1 MDTNFQIIQ
10 LAQQLL
16 YTPNLLQAELKNIY
30 DVSLALLSL
39 ICSISPFNAIKFILN
54 ATNLI
59 FFLSLTQALIINDSN
74 CFQNIDFEV
83 RVKGRTQKLKLV
95 PT

>member
-30 DVSLALLSL
+30 DVSLAFLSVV
-39 ICSISPFNAIKFILN
+39 CSISPFNAIEFIFK

-59 FFLSLTQALIINDSN
+59 IF
-74 CFQNIDFEV
+74 
-83 RVKGRTQKLKLV
+83 
-95 PT
+95 